1 MVPIA
6 KGRKCQWACRG
17 HLTREVFF
25 VRRQCHLV
33 PIIKEKNRPMTLSWG
48 PILGGEKV
56 KIALSCVP
64 NDKVFCGKKCH
75 LAPIAEGR
83 RCQLPCSGNQTIRY
97 IRVRRLYH
105 LVPIAEKRMCL
116 WACPGHETY
125 EAFLQGHDAIWYQS
139 TKGIAGQ
146 WVCFWHQSWREEGGN
161 DPVLGIKHM
170 TYFVRGRQYHL
181 VPIIEAENGP
191 MALSW

>member
-1 MVPIA
+1 M
-6 KGRKCQWACRG
+6 
-17 HLTREVFF
+17 
-25 VRRQCHLV
+25 
-33 PIIKEKNRPMTLSWG
+33 
-48 PILGGEKV
+48 
-56 KIALSCVP
+56 
-64 NDKVFCGKKCH
+64 
-75 LAPIAEGR
+75 
-83 RCQLPCSGNQTIRY
+83 
-97 IRVRRLYH
+97 
-105 LVPIAEKRMCL
+105 VPIAEKRRCQ

-139 TKGIAGQ
+139 PKGKAGQ

-161 DPVLGIKHM
+161 DPVLGIKQM

>member
-97 IRVRRLYH
+97 IHVRRLY
-105 LVPIAEKRMCL
+105 LPIAEKRMGL
-116 WACPGHETY
+116 SWTQNI
-125 EAFLQGHDAIWYQS
+125 LQR
-139 TKGIAGQ
+139 
-146 WVCFWHQSWREEGGN
+146 RECAYG
-161 DPVLGIKHM
+161 PVLDTKHM
-170 TYFVRGRQYHL
+170 RHFCKVTMPYGTNHQREKRV
-181 VPIIEAENGP
+181 NGSVFGTNP
-191 MALSW
+191 GGKKVAMTLSWASSR